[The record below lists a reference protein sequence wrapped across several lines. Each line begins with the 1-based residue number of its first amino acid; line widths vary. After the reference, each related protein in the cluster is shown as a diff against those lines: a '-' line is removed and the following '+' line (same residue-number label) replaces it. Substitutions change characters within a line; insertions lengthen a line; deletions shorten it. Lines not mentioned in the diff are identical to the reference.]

1 MVNAYSSK
9 IALGICSITNLANC
23 VFTLI
28 AKYDKLNLDTKSIVF
43 MYKKTI
49 MKNYFNLIE
58 IYTQIFLLF
67 IAIFKFLM
75 NK

>member
-28 AKYDKLNLDTKSIVF
+28 AKYDKLNKDTKSIIF
-43 MYKKTI
+43 MYLSPF
-49 MKNYFNLIE
+49 NY
-58 IYTQIFLLF
+58 
-67 IAIFKFLM
+67 
-75 NK
+75 